1 MSDAARLFAF
11 RRNAVITAS
20 AGTGKTFTLTGVTV
34 HLLLGATELGE
45 GSLRAPLD
53 PARLVATTFSRKAA
67 AEIRARVASELERL
81 SDPTS
86 AVGSPYFATLE
97 EVVTGAGLEPWRAEH
112 VALRARRA
120 LERLGRAEIGTL
132 HGLARSVVARY
143 ALEAGF
149 RRAPE
154 IASED
159 EDIDARERAVEA
171 ALGAAFAADPSAA
184 RRLADTAGGTDALVS
199 ALSDTLA
206 SLVEEG
212 APPDALVID
221 DRDAR
226 RIGESLEALSSAALA
241 LDSDRFAEDV
251 ARFGAAR
258 RIGDAEGALAAL
270 ASLIE
275 RDRPRK
281 RSDAEEAFFALRD
294 ALPGASHAE
303 RARRFVGV
311 VRSREH
317 FTPTAL
323 AARALLADAAARH
336 REAEVAA
343 GRLGFSS
350 LLREARDLL
359 RARPEVARELS
370 SEIDALLVD
379 ECQDTSR
386 LQRDLVL
393 LLWARPSTRRE
404 GVVPSPGGLRESGL
418 LLVGDRKQS
427 IYGFRGADVGVF
439 GELCVGLAG
448 AAARSALRIPAALTW
463 EPERPSAD
471 FFALRHNRRG
481 AWELLQVANAFS
493 AARFS
498 PAAPRAELY
507 EIEYSS
513 DTEDLLAPEPPPEA
527 PRART
532 AWLRLAKKRASRLD
546 EARVLAARVADEI
559 AAGAPLGPR
568 GARPRFA
575 DVGVLAHTNEMLD
588 AVAYALAERGIP
600 YVVAGRGFFSA
611 REVLDLLAFVALAQD
626 PGDRLALLT
635 VLRGP
640 WCAVDD
646 RTLLALTEPGRG
658 LVRPGPRWDDPPVPE
673 LLQPSDAPRL
683 ARLRATL
690 ERLAPI
696 GHRLGPG
703 AVLREAM
710 RELDLEAVLASLP
723 RGAQRV
729 ANARKL
735 VAIADRYADPRE
747 LLEAARRA
755 SSRGREAEAATFSEE
770 DDAVRLLTV
779 HASKGLDFP
788 IVMLPEAGRVR
799 TSVARPPLIV
809 SRDEHGALVLAVR
822 LHDGLPLQPPS
833 YTDAVQRRSRRDRA
847 ERQRLWYVAVTRAR
861 DRMCFVGGDEDAA
874 EEAAASTL
882 ARLVADRHPWLEATD
897 VDVPPQPERAPE
909 AVGVAPCVVAPS
921 AVASPLRGRAAL
933 AIAPT
938 ALGDFAHCP
947 RRFEL
952 VHLLAFPEHP
962 RRLVADDD
970 RAAERA
976 EVPLDAK
983 REGTIAHR
991 VLERVPAIA
1000 IGTPGVEA
1008 DVRALLA
1015 TEGITAEMPGYESQV
1030 SRLLRFLTGAYAR
1043 RIAAE
1048 GAEVDRERAI
1058 ALDLRGDDGLEV
1070 LLRGSID
1077 LLVRWPDGSCDVV
1090 DYKRARGPSP
1100 EPYAFQLDVYALAV
1114 RVATGA
1120 SVVRTGVS
1128 FLGGRSPEPAWR
1140 TPRPEAEMRADVLS
1154 IAARLR
1160 AARSSAAFPRAPIA
1174 TCEAIGCGYVGRC
1187 HPGSTRA
1194 KPPRPTTT

>member
-34 HLLLGATELGE
+34 HLLLGATELGA

-86 AVGSPYFATLE
+86 ATGSPYFATLE
-97 EVVTGAGLEPWRAEH
+97 AVVTGAGLEPWRAEH

-132 HGLARSVVARY
+132 HGLARSIVARY

-171 ALGAAFAADPSAA
+171 ALGAAFAVDPAST

-212 APPDALVID
+212 APPEALTVD

-226 RIGESLEALSSAALA
+226 RIGESVEVLTASALA
-241 LDSDRFAEDV
+241 LGDRFAEDV
-251 ARFGAAR
+251 ARLEAAR
-258 RIGDAEGALAAL
+258 RGGDSEGVLAAL
-270 ASLIE
+270 AQLLE
-275 RDRPRK
+275 RERPRK
-281 RSDAEEAFFALRD
+281 RSDAEEAFFTLRD
-294 ALPGASHAE
+294 GLPGANHAE

-311 VRSREH
+311 VHARED

-323 AARALLADAAARH
+323 AARALLADAAVRY

-343 GRLGFSS
+343 GRVGFSS

-370 SEIDALLVD
+370 SEVDALLVD

-393 LLWARPSTRRE
+393 LLWAKPSARRE
-404 GVVPSPGGLRESGL
+404 GAVPSPGGLRESGL

-448 AAARSALRIPAALTW
+448 ASARAALRIPPGLAW

-481 AWELLQVANAFS
+481 EWELLEVANAFS

-498 PAAPRAELY
+498 PAEARAELY
-507 EIEYSS
+507 EIEYSAE
-513 DTEDLLAPEPPPEA
+513 TEDLLSPGPRPEA
-527 PRART
+527 PRPRA

-546 EARVLAARVADEI
+546 EARVLAERVAHEI
-559 AAGAPLGPR
+559 GEGAPIGPG

-575 DVGVLAHTNEMLD
+575 DVGVLAQTNEMLD

-600 YVVAGRGFFSA
+600 YVVAGRGFFAA
-611 REVLDLLAFVALAQD
+611 REVLDLLAFVALTLD

-658 LVRPGPRWDDPPVPE
+658 LVRPGPRWDEPPAPE

-710 RELDLEAVLASLP
+710 RELDLEAVLAELP

-735 VAIADRYADPRE
+735 VAIADRYTDARE

-799 TSVARPPLIV
+799 AVVARPPLVV
-809 SRDEHGALVLAVR
+809 SRDEHGELALAVR
-822 LHDGLPLQPPS
+822 LHDGSPLQPPS
-833 YTDAVQRRSRRDRA
+833 YTDAVKRRGRRDRA

-861 DRMCFVGGDEDAA
+861 DRMCFFGGDDAA
-874 EEAAASTL
+874 ADEAAASTL
-882 ARLVADRHPWLEATD
+882 ARLVADRHPWLESLE
-897 VDVPPQPERAPE
+897 VDVPPQPERAPD
-909 AVGVAPCVVAPS
+909 AAAAARGPGAPASAP
-921 AVASPLRGRAAL
+921 AAPRPGRAAL

-962 RRLVADDD
+962 RRLAAADD
-970 RAAERA
+970 RASDGP

-991 VLERVPAIA
+991 VLERVPSSA
-1000 IGTPGVEA
+1000 IGKPEVED

-1015 TEGITAEMPGYESQV
+1015 IEGITPEMPGYESQV

-1048 GAEVDRERAI
+1048 GAEVERERAI
-1058 ALDLRGDDGLEV
+1058 ALDLSGDDGV
-1070 LLRGSID
+1070 QVVLRGSID

-1114 RVATGA
+1114 RAALGA

-1140 TPRPEAEMRADVLS
+1140 APRPEAEMRADILA
-1154 IAARLR
+1154 IASRLR
-1160 AARSSAAFPRAPIA
+1160 AARASAAFPRAPIA

-1194 KPPRPTTT
+1194 KPPRATTT